1 MKYFQINEQSDLPDI
16 DQYVPFKAVLA
27 IEETV
32 SEARQTEIANWL
44 VDMGGKYVMVCG
56 ENCKSWES
64 PIRQA
69 NLDKV
74 ELEHMRPEDFVMITI
89 HENEKLR
96 HVFWHAQKQA
106 YHSHVKFDNIL
117 AIHLGSKN
125 RSVEYFSIFDKA

>member
-1 MKYFQINEQSDLPDI
+1 MKYFLINEQGDLPNI
-16 DQYVPFKAVLA
+16 GQYAPFKAVLA

-32 SEARQTEIANWL
+32 SESRQTEISNWL
-44 VDMGGKYVMVCG
+44 VEMGCKYVMLCG

-69 NLDKV
+69 NLNKV
-74 ELEHMRPEDFVMITI
+74 DLEGMRPEDFVMITT
-89 HENEKLR
+89 HEHEKLR